1 VVGTAATRTNRKQL
15 ALAAAIMGSFVAGLD
30 ATVVNVALPAIGRD
44 LGGGLA
50 GQQWVSNAYL
60 LTLGSLILVA
70 GSLGD
75 LYGERRVFSV
85 GVAGFGVVSVLCAV
99 APSIGVLIAGRAL
112 QGVFGA
118 LLTPSALAVI
128 VSAFPPDERGAA
140 IGSWTAW
147 SGIAFVVGPL
157 AGGWL
162 IDVASWRWIFAINV
176 PFVLVTLGLVAMA
189 VPKSAGRPGVH
200 LDWLGALLSL
210 LGLAGP
216 VLALIRQPAAGWGSP
231 EVWAVGLGGL
241 ALFGIFLLREART
254 PHPMLPLE
262 LFRRRNFAIGN
273 LETFVMYGGMGA
285 LFFFMTLFLQQ
296 VAGYDALQAGV
307 ATMPTTI
314 VMFAFSRRAGRL
326 ADRYGPRA
334 FMGGGPLVAA
344 VGLGLLQRVNAD
356 LNYWTDL
363 LPGLLVFSVGLTC
376 TVTPLTATVLAD
388 ADEHNAGIASAVNN
402 AIARVA
408 SLICVAALGAV
419 VAAQFNAGLD
429 ARLPGGDTPAVREAR
444 TLTLARVPGVP
455 AVEQASVEA
464 FHLGIGIAAV
474 MVGAGGVL
482 GLIGIR
488 NPRREVK
495 CADCAEG
502 APGVQAPPLGR
513 HEVTSPRPA
522 RP

>member
-1 VVGTAATRTNRKQL
+1 VSGTATSPTNRKQL

-85 GVAGFGVVSVLCAV
+85 GVAGFGVVSVLCAL
-99 APSIGVLIAGRAL
+99 APTIGVLIAGRAL

-128 VSAFPPDERGAA
+128 VSTFPPDERGAA

-147 SGIAFVVGPL
+147 SGIAFVIGPL

-162 IDVASWRWIFAINV
+162 IDVASWRWIFAVNV
-176 PFVLVTLGLVAMA
+176 PFVLVTLGLVAAA
-189 VPKSAGRPGVH
+189 VPRSAGKPGVH

-216 VLALIRQPAAGWGSP
+216 VLALIRQPSVGWGSP

-241 ALFGIFLLREART
+241 ALFGLFLLHEART
-254 PHPMLPLE
+254 PHPMLPLA
-262 LFRRRNFAIGN
+262 LFKRRNFAIGN

-296 VAGYDALQAGV
+296 VAGYEALQAGL
-307 ATMPTTI
+307 ATMPTTL
-314 VMFAFSRRAGRL
+314 VMFALSRRAGRL

-334 FMGGGPLVAA
+334 FMGGGPLLAA
-344 VGLGLLQRVNAD
+344 VGLGLMQRVNAD
-356 LNYWTDL
+356 LDYWTDL
-363 LPGLLVFSVGLTC
+363 LPALLVFSVGLAC
-376 TVTPLTATVLAD
+376 TVAPLTATVLAD
-388 ADEHNAGIASAVNN
+388 ADENNAGIASAVNN

-408 SLICVAALGAV
+408 NLICVAALGAV
-419 VAAQFNAGLD
+419 VAAQFTAGLD
-429 ARLPGGDTPAVREAR
+429 ARLRGRETPAVTHAR
-444 TLTLARVPGVP
+444 QLTLASVPGVP
-455 AVEQASVEA
+455 AVQEASERA
-464 FHLGIGIAAV
+464 FHLGIGVAAV
-474 MVGAGGVL
+474 MVGAGGIL
-482 GLIGIR
+482 GLVGIR
-488 NPRREVK
+488 NPRREVH
-495 CADCAEG
+495 CEDCAEG
-502 APGVQAPPLGR
+502 AAGVQAPPLGR
-513 HEVTSPRPA
+513 REATA
-522 RP
+522 RR

>member
-1 VVGTAATRTNRKQL
+1 VTSQKRL

-70 GSLGD
+70 GSLAD
-75 LYGERRVFSV
+75 LYGERRIFSI
-85 GVAGFGVVSVLCAV
+85 GVSGFGAVSIVCAL
-99 APSIGVLIAGRAL
+99 APSIEVLVAARAL

-128 VSAFPPDERGAA
+128 ISVFPARERGMA
-140 IGSWTAW
+140 IGTWTAW
-147 SGIAFVVGPL
+147 SGIAFVIGPL

-162 IDVASWRWIFAINV
+162 IDVASWRWIFAVNV
-176 PFVLVTLGLVAMA
+176 PFVLATLALVAVA
-189 VPKSAGRPGVH
+189 VPASPGKPGVH
-200 LDWLGALLSL
+200 LDWLGALLTV

-241 ALFGIFLLREART
+241 ALLGLFLWHEART
-254 PHPMLPLE
+254 PHPMLPLG
-262 LFRRRNFAIGN
+262 LFRRRNFAFGN

-285 LFFFMTLFLQQ
+285 LLFFLTLFLQQ
-296 VAGYDALQAGV
+296 VAGYEALQAGL
-307 ATMPTTI
+307 ATMPITL
-314 VMFAFSRRAGRL
+314 VMFTFSRRAGRL

-334 FMGGGPLVAA
+334 FMGGGPLLAA
-344 VGLGLLQRVNAD
+344 AGLALLQRVDAD
-356 LNYWTDL
+356 LDYWTDL
-363 LPGLLVFSVGLTC
+363 LPALLVFAAGLVC
-376 TVTPLTATVLAD
+376 TVAPLTATVLSD
-388 ADEHNAGIASAVNN
+388 ADEQNAGIASAVNN

-408 SLICVAALGAV
+408 NLVCVAALGAV
-419 VAAQFNAGLD
+419 VAAQFSAGLD
-429 ARLPGGDTPAVREAR
+429 ARLPGPQPAAVQKAR
-444 TLTLARVPGVP
+444 RATLARVPGVP

-464 FHLGIGIAAV
+464 FHLGAGVSAA
-474 MVGAGGVL
+474 MVALGGVL
-482 GLIGIR
+482 GLVGIR
-488 NPRREVK
+488 NPRRDVK

-502 APGVQAPPLGR
+502 AQGVSAPPLGR
-513 HEVTSPRPA
+513 REATA
-522 RP
+522 RH